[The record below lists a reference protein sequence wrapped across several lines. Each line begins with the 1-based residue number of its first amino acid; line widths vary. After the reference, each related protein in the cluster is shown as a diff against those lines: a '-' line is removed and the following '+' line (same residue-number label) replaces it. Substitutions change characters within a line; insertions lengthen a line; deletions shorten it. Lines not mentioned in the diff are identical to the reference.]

1 MTIIVPTDF
10 SKNSEFA
17 AQYACELATKKNADI
32 LLLHCYTSASVGASD
47 EHNLADPI
55 LKADLLIAELKDKLV
70 DQFPSVDFYIECSRT
85 LIIEKLTEMSNSG
98 KFELIIMGA
107 SGQSKTKPLYW
118 GSTTLAVAAKSSIPV
133 VVVPNESYSF
143 QSNHIALLTN
153 FKHEELDTL
162 KQYLRLV
169 DQTNSLALIHV
180 YKESQKRENVLDSLE
195 SWAYN
200 IKEMTQV
207 SEVKSYAEP
216 IQKSDEELD
225 TVPEVVEKLIQEINP
240 DVILV
245 TPSRKTFFERLFTS
259 SVSKAIALE
268 LNKPAFFDKI

>member
-17 AQYACELATKKNADI
+17 ALYACELATKRNAGI
-32 LLLHCYTSASVGASD
+32 MLLHCYTTSSVGDSID
-47 EHNLADPI
+47 DDLTDPI

-70 DQFPSVDFYIECSRT
+70 DQFPAVDFYIECSRA
-85 LIIEKLTEMSNSG
+85 LIVDKLAEMSNSG
-98 KFELIIMGA
+98 MFDLIIMGA
-107 SGQSKTKPLYW
+107 SGASKAKSVYW
-118 GSTTLAVAAKSSIPV
+118 GSTTMAVAAKSSIPV
-133 VVVPNESYSF
+133 VVVPNEEYHF
-143 QSNHIALLTN
+143 ESNHIALLTN

-162 KQYLRLV
+162 TEYLRLV
-169 DQTNSLALIHV
+169 DETKSLSLIHV
-180 YKESQKRENVLDSLE
+180 YKASQKRENVLDTLNN
-195 SWAYN
+195 WAYN

-207 SEVKSYAEP
+207 DQVSSYAEP
-216 IQKSDEELD
+216 IQKDDDELD
-225 TVPEVVEKLIQEINP
+225 TVSEVVEKLIQDINP

-268 LNKPAFFDKI
+268 INKPAFFDKI